1 MAQTP
6 GGFRMSAYLQEKVAY
21 VGQKEVYEEAS
32 DSLLMLA
39 GLRVTGKQIERLCHH
54 YGALYEAQST
64 EPVVASCTE
73 PDQCYAM
80 VDGSLLLTKDKD
92 LDTGKLRWREMKL
105 GRVFKVRHHMALSAK
120 RNWIYESR
128 YTAHFGDSD
137 TFFEKWAGEVDPLC
151 SVIVLGDGAR
161 WIWDRVSAFWP
172 QARQILDYYH
182 CKEHLFEFAR
192 VCLQAAVFAD
202 EAAMQQ
208 WVSEQET
215 LLFSDAVEEVIR
227 RIAEIDSGSEA
238 LAEAQSKLLH
248 YYGSNQERMRYGS
261 YRRLGYLIGSGPIES
276 AHRYVIHKRMKL
288 SGQRWTIHG
297 AQAVANLRVAYAS
310 KQWVSVRE
318 LIRKAA

>member
-1 MAQTP
+1 
-6 GGFRMSAYLQEKVAY
+6 MSSYLQEKVAY

-39 GLRVTGKQIERLCHH
+39 GLDVSGKQIERVCHH
-54 YGALYEAQST
+54 YGALCEAQSR
-64 EPVVASCTE
+64 ELVEASCTD

-92 LDTGKLRWREMKL
+92 PDTGKLLWREMKL

-120 RNWIYESR
+120 RNWIYASR
-128 YTAHFGDSD
+128 YTAHFGESD
-137 TFFEKWAGEVDPLC
+137 TFFEKLSREVDPLR
-151 SVIVLGDGAR
+151 SVIFLGDGAR

-172 QARQILDYYH
+172 EATQILDYYH

-202 EAAMQQ
+202 KASMQQ
-208 WVSEQET
+208 WISEQEG
-215 LLFSDAVEEVIR
+215 LLFSDAVEQVMTH
-227 RIAEIDSGSEA
+227 IAEIDSGRKA
-238 LAEAQSKLLH
+238 VAEAQSKLLH

-276 AHRYVIHKRMKL
+276 AHRYVIHERMKL
-288 SGQRWTIHG
+288 SGQRWTIKG
-297 AQAVANLRVAYAS
+297 AQAIANLRVAYAS
-310 KQWVSVRE
+310 DQWSRVRQ

>member
-1 MAQTP
+1 
-6 GGFRMSAYLQEKVAY
+6 MSAYLQEKVAY

-32 DSLLMLA
+32 ESLLMLA
-39 GLRVTGKQIERLCHH
+39 GLCVSGKQIERVCHH
-54 YGALYEAQST
+54 YGALYEAQSR
-64 EPVVASCTE
+64 EPVEASCTE
-73 PDQCYAM
+73 ADACYAM

-92 LDTGKLRWREMKL
+92 LETGKLIWREMKL

-120 RNWIYESR
+120 RNWIYENH

-137 TFFEKWAGEVDPLC
+137 TFFEKRAVEVDPLRR
-151 SVIVLGDGAR
+151 VIVLGDGAR

-172 QARQILDYYH
+172 EAVQILDYYH
-182 CKEHLFEFAR
+182 CKEHLFDFAR

-202 EAAMQQ
+202 KAAMQQ
-208 WVSEQET
+208 WVSEQEA
-215 LLFSDAVEEVIR
+215 LLFSDAVKAVMR

-238 LAEAQSKLLH
+238 VAEAQSKLLH
-248 YYGSNQERMRYGS
+248 YFGSNQDRMRYGT

-288 SGQRWTIHG
+288 SGQRWTIQG

-310 KQWVSVRE
+310 SQWSRVRQ

>member
-1 MAQTP
+1 
-6 GGFRMSAYLQEKVAY
+6 MSAYLQEKVAY

-32 DSLLMLA
+32 ESLLLLA
-39 GLRVTGKQIERLCHH
+39 GLCVSGKQIERVCNH
-54 YGALYEAQST
+54 YGALWEAQSR
-64 EPVVASCTE
+64 EPVAASCTE
-73 PDQCYAM
+73 ADECYAM

-92 LDTGKLRWREMKL
+92 AQTGKLLWREMKL

-137 TFFEKWAGEVDPLC
+137 TFFEKWAQDVDPLGR
-151 SVIVLGDGAR
+151 VIFLGDGAR

-172 QARQILDYYH
+172 EATQILDYYH

-192 VCLQAAVFAD
+192 VCLQATVFAD
-202 EAAMQQ
+202 QAMMQQ
-208 WVSEQET
+208 WIKEQEA
-215 LLFSDAVEEVIR
+215 LLFSDAVEEIIR
-227 RIAEIDSGSEA
+227 RIAEIDSGSA
-238 LAEAQSKLLH
+238 VVAEAQSKLLH
-248 YYGSNQERMRYGS
+248 YYGSNQDRMRYGT

-288 SGQRWTIHG
+288 SGQRWTIKG
-297 AQAVANLRVAYAS
+297 AQAVANLRVAYAGD
-310 KQWVSVRE
+310 QWSRVRQ

>member
-1 MAQTP
+1 
-6 GGFRMSAYLQEKVAY
+6 MSSYLQEKVAY

-32 DSLLMLA
+32 DSLAKLA
-39 GLRVTGKQIERLCHH
+39 GLSVSGKQIERVCHY
-54 YGALYEAQST
+54 YGALCEAQST
-64 EPVVASCTE
+64 EPVAASCTE
-73 PDQCYAM
+73 ADQCYAM

-92 LDTGKLRWREMKL
+92 VDTGKLLWREMKL

-137 TFFEKWAGEVDPLC
+137 TFFEKWAQDVDPLRR
-151 SVIVLGDGAR
+151 VIFLGDGAR
-161 WIWDRVSAFWP
+161 WIWDRVGAFWP
-172 QARQILDYYH
+172 EAVQILDYYH

-202 EAAMQQ
+202 QASMLE
-208 WVSEQET
+208 WVSEQEA
-215 LLFSDAVEEVIR
+215 LLFSDAVEEVMG

-238 LAEAQSKLLH
+238 VAEAQSKLLH
-248 YYGSNQERMRYGS
+248 YYGSNRERMRYGT

-288 SGQRWTIHG
+288 SGQRWTIKG
-297 AQAVANLRVAYAS
+297 AQAVANLRVAYVS
-310 KQWVSVRE
+310 DQWFRVRE

>member
-1 MAQTP
+1 
-6 GGFRMSAYLQEKVAY
+6 MSAYLQEKVAY

-32 DSLLMLA
+32 ESLAKLA
-39 GLRVTGKQIERLCHH
+39 GLSVTGKQIERVCHY
-54 YGALYEAQST
+54 YGALCQAQST
-64 EPVVASCTE
+64 EPVAASCTE
-73 PDQCYAM
+73 ADPCYAM

-92 LDTGKLRWREMKL
+92 AETGKLLWREMKL

-137 TFFEKWAGEVDPLC
+137 TFFEKWAQQVDPLRR
-151 SVIVLGDGAR
+151 VIVLGDGAR

-172 QARQILDYYH
+172 QAVQILDYYH

-192 VCLQAAVFAD
+192 VCLQAAEFAD
-202 EAAMQQ
+202 KTAMQQ
-208 WVSEQET
+208 WIAEQEA
-215 LLFSDAVEEVIR
+215 LLFSDAVEEVMR
-227 RIAEIDSGSEA
+227 RIAEIDSVSEA
-238 LAEAQSKLLH
+238 VAEAQSKLLH
-248 YYGSNQERMRYGS
+248 YYGSNQARMRYGS

-276 AHRYVIHKRMKL
+276 AHRHVIHKRMKL
-288 SGQRWTIHG
+288 SGQRWTIKG

-310 KQWVSVRE
+310 KQWSRVRE

>member
-1 MAQTP
+1 
-6 GGFRMSAYLQEKVAY
+6 MSAYLQEKVAY
-21 VGQKEVYEEAS
+21 AGQKEVYEDAS
-32 DSLLMLA
+32 DSLAKLA
-39 GLRVTGKQIERLCHH
+39 GLSVSGKQIERVCHY
-54 YGALYEAQST
+54 YGALCETQSR
-64 EPVVASCTE
+64 EPVKASCIE

-92 LDTGKLRWREMKL
+92 LDTGKLLWREMKL

-128 YTAHFGDSD
+128 YTAHFGEAD
-137 TFFEKWAGEVDPLC
+137 TFFEKWSGEVDPLRR
-151 SVIVLGDGAR
+151 VIFLGDGAR

-172 QARQILDYYH
+172 EAVQILDYYH
-182 CKEHLFEFAR
+182 CKEHLFAFAR
-192 VCLQAAVFAD
+192 VCLQQAVFAD
-202 EAAMQQ
+202 QASMQQ

-238 LAEAQSKLLH
+238 VAEAQSKLLH
-248 YYGSNQERMRYGS
+248 YYGSNQARMRYGT

-288 SGQRWTIHG
+288 SGQRWTIKG

-310 KQWVSVRE
+310 KQWSRVRE